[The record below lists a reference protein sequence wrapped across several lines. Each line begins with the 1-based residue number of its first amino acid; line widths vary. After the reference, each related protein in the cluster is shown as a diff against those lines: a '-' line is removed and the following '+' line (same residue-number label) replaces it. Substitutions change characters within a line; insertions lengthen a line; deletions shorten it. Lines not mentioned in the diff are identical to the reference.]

1 MLFQPALVVALEVA
15 GAACRLYCD
24 DESFAALLAAR
35 YADFPASADAQLSV
49 DVTITAPAP
58 PEVVATWSGPY
69 ARVRGGDR
77 VIAIE
82 GLGFSAEFDEVAG
95 RGFIRQPP
103 DPEPIETL
111 LTAIYASRLLASGGC
126 MLHAAA
132 IVGRAGAFVF
142 FGPSG
147 SGKTTVSE
155 LVGEG
160 VVTDEITAIRPTARG
175 YVVSSVPWR
184 GRPRTVPLA
193 GLFRLKQARATS
205 FARLS
210 PLETVRHLLPSVFFC
225 RGDAREITRFFET
238 AAALARAVPAYD
250 MDFVRDRSFWD
261 AVPGA
266 A

>member
-1 MLFQPALVVALEVA
+1 VLLQPTLVVTLEVA
-15 GAACRLYCD
+15 GAACRLRCD

-35 YADFPASADAQLSV
+35 YADFPASTEPQLSI
-49 DVTITAPAP
+49 DVTVTPPAP
-58 PEVVATWSGPY
+58 DDLVAAWSGPY
-69 ARVRGGDR
+69 ARVRGKDR
-77 VIAIE
+77 SIQIE
-82 GLGFSAEFDEVAG
+82 GLGFSAEFDEVTG
-95 RGFIRQPP
+95 RGVITQPP

-111 LTAIYASRLLASGGC
+111 LTAVYASRLLAGGGC

-132 IVGRAGAFVF
+132 LVGRAGAFVF

-160 VVTDEITAIRPTARG
+160 VLTDEITAIRPAGSG

-184 GRPRTVPLA
+184 GRPRTAPLA
-193 GLFRLKQARATS
+193 GLLRLKQAPVTTVT
-205 FARLS
+205 RLS

-225 RGDAREITRFFET
+225 RGDAREIARCFET
-238 AAALARAVPAYD
+238 AATLARAVPAYD
-250 MDFVRDRSFWD
+250 MSFTRDRGFWD